1 MKTKVTRRKKLKDLR
16 SSDTGVTM
24 GNICSNLNNKAKKVW
39 SRVLVQIWM
48 GSLFVYS

>member
-16 SSDTGVTM
+16 SPDTM

-39 SRVLVQIWM
+39 SRISFQNWM
-48 GSLFVYS
+48 GSLFVNS